1 MSYFMRA
8 EKGGERLN
16 DSEIIELFNSRDEKA
31 ITEAQRKYGTL
42 CACVSKNILHNSW
55 DAEECVNEALW
66 KAWDS
71 IPPQQPKYLSA
82 FLVKIAKNIALNKY
96 KAQHRE
102 KRGNGEISLVLEE
115 TEDLLLYGSL
125 EEETERKEIIKA
137 INGFLAKQSHRKRI
151 IFVRRYWFCDSV
163 SQIAADNGISEG
175 NVSVMLNRT
184 REALKKYLRKRGF

>member
-1 MSYFMRA
+1 MRA
-8 EKGGERLN
+8 EKGGEILN
-16 DSEIIELFNSRDEKA
+16 DSEIIELFNNRDEKA
-31 ITEAQRKYGTL
+31 IEEAQKKYGTL
-42 CACVSKNILHNSW
+42 CARVSKNILHNYW

-71 IPPQQPKYLSA
+71 IPPQKPKYFSA

-96 KAQHRE
+96 KAQHSE
-102 KRGNGEISLVLEE
+102 KRGNGVISLVLEE

-137 INGFLAKQSHRKRI
+137 INAFLEKQPAKKRI

-175 NVSVMLNRT
+175 SVSVMLHRT
-184 REALKKYLRKRGF
+184 REKLKKYLQKRGF

>member
-1 MSYFMRA
+1 M
-8 EKGGERLN
+8 N
-16 DSEIIELFNSRDEKA
+16 DSEIIELFNQRDEKA
-31 ITEAQRKYGTL
+31 IEEAQKKYGAL
-42 CACVSKNILHNSW
+42 CAHVSKNILHNSW

-71 IPPQQPKYLSA
+71 IPPQTPKYLSA

-102 KRGNGEISLVLEE
+102 KRGNGAISLVLEE
-115 TEDLLLYGSL
+115 TEDLLRFGSLGSL
-125 EEETERKEIIKA
+125 EEEAERKEVIKA
-137 INGFLAKQSHRKRI
+137 INAFLEKQSAKKRI

-175 NVSVMLNRT
+175 SVSVMLHRM
-184 REALKKYLRKRGF
+184 REKLKKYLQKRGF

>member
-1 MSYFMRA
+1 M
-8 EKGGERLN
+8 N

-31 ITEAQRKYGTL
+31 ITEAQMKYGTL
-42 CACVSKNILHNSW
+42 CAHVSKNILHNSW

-71 IPPQQPKYLSA
+71 IPPQQPKHLSA

-102 KRGNGEISLVLEE
+102 KRGNGEIALVLEE

-125 EEETERKEIIKA
+125 EEEAERKEIIKA
-137 INGFLAKQSHRKRI
+137 INGFLAKQSARKRI

-163 SQIAADNGISEG
+163 SQIAAENGISEG
-175 NVSVMLNRT
+175 SVSVMLSRT

>member
-1 MSYFMRA
+1 M
-8 EKGGERLN
+8 N

-42 CACVSKNILHNSW
+42 CAYVSKNILHNPW
-55 DAEECVNEALW
+55 DAEECVNEAMW

-71 IPPQQPKYLSA
+71 IPPQQPKHLSA

-96 KAQHRE
+96 KAQNRE
-102 KRGNGEISLVLEE
+102 KRGNGEIALVLEE
-115 TEDLLLYGSL
+115 TEDLLQYGSL

-137 INGFLAKQSHRKRI
+137 INGFLAKQSERKRI

-175 NVSVMLNRT
+175 SVSVMLNRM
-184 REALKKYLRKRGF
+184 REALKKYLRKRGY

>member
-1 MSYFMRA
+1 M
-8 EKGGERLN
+8 N

-31 ITEAQRKYGTL
+31 IAEAQKKYGTL
-42 CACVSKNILHNSW
+42 CTCVTKNILHDPR

-71 IPPQQPKYLSA
+71 IPPQQPKYFSA
-82 FLVKIAKNIALNKY
+82 FIVKIAKNIALNKY

-102 KRGNGEISLVLEE
+102 KRGSGEISLVLEE
-115 TEDLLLYGSL
+115 TEDLLLHSSL
-125 EEETERKEIIKA
+125 EEETERKEIIEA
-137 INGFLAKQSHRKRI
+137 INVFLAKQPAQKRI

-175 NVSVMLNRT
+175 SVSVTLGRT
-184 REALKKYLRKRGF
+184 REALKKYLQKRGF